1 MGLQPAA
8 ASLLLDEAR
17 RRPFSG
23 SVATLGRQH
32 VYFTYDML
40 AERAARARVKLAPGP
55 ITLHREPMLARQGF
69 LSDDSFLATLGFSHC
84 VRIDV
89 SDYEASEEIFDLNA
103 DETPLHLVGRFDVV
117 LDTGTLEHV
126 FHVPNA
132 LKHLYRLVKPG
143 GRIIHNTP
151 ASNHLDHGFW
161 MFSPTLFQDY
171 YAANGFEINAIRLV
185 RFTPRHTSDP
195 WLVYDYT
202 PGYLTGDVMWGGLDD
217 AMYSTFVVV
226 TKTPG
231 STCDRIP
238 QQGWY
243 LRRWGE
249 SPDSAGAEPGKAAAL
264 LRRVEGSRLLTLA
277 AKGLIRSWRA
287 TEPLRKRIRRKGLGL
302 KPVARY

>member
-1 MGLQPAA
+1 MGLHPAA

-40 AERAARARVKLAPGP
+40 AARAAQAGVRLTSAE
-55 ITLHREPMLARQGF
+55 ITPHREPALAKQGF
-69 LSDDSFLATLGFSHC
+69 ISDDSLFAALGFSES

-89 SDYEASEEIFDLNA
+89 SDYEAVEEVFDLNA
-103 DETPLHLVGRFDVV
+103 DETPAHLIGRFDVL

-126 FHVPNA
+126 FHIPNA

-161 MFSPTLFQDY
+161 MFSPTVFQDY
-171 YAANGFEINAIRLV
+171 YAANGFEINAIKLL
-185 RFTPRHTSDP
+185 RFSPRHTSVP
-195 WLVYDYT
+195 WTVYDYT
-202 PGYLTGDVMWGGLDD
+202 PGCLTGDVMWGGLDA
-217 AMYSTFVVV
+217 AMYATFAVV
-226 TKTPG
+226 TKTPE

-243 LRRWGE
+243 VRRWAE
-249 SPDSAGAEPGKAAAL
+249 SPGDATAEPGKAGAL
-264 LRRVEGSRLLTLA
+264 LRRVERSPLLTLA
-277 AKGLIRSWRA
+277 ARSLIRSWRS
-287 TEPLRKRIRRKGLGL
+287 TEPLRKRFRRRGVGL